1 MFLCTIKGGFPRY
14 RESFIVTLVD
24 KYCAIS
30 EVSTPTRNWFK
41 EFMQYYNQKF
51 LTVNCYN

>member
-14 RESFIVTLVD
+14 KESFIVTLVD

-41 EFMQYYNQKF
+41 EFYAVLQSKVSYS
-51 LTVNCYN
+51 